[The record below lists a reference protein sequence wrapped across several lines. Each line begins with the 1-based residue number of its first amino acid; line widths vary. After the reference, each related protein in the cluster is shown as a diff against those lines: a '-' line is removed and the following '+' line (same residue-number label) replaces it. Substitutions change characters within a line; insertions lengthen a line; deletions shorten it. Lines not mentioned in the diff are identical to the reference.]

1 MILPNDDPRGS
12 QELTLERVANL
23 VHLGDGTVLLGSVS
37 RLLAVDAGFA
47 TRNRVSMELDLAGPA
62 FRDSG
67 TVEQAWNRV
76 IGAVRA
82 QPGVRGVALAS
93 QIPLGGNVDLY
104 GVHLEERAGANPSED
119 PAAMRYGVTPGYFET
134 LGIPVKE
141 GRAFTDADRLG
152 APAVVVLNEAAA
164 RQLYPGGSAIGKR
177 LQVGGSRPQST
188 VVGIVGNTLHRGMDS
203 PQEMQVYIPASQWGE
218 ESGMTLVVHTEM
230 RSEAAIPS
238 IREVVRRA
246 VPAIGVSKVAT
257 LERLMDI
264 STADRRF
271 ALALFGGFAAVALIL
286 ATAGLYGVLSATV
299 VERTREIG
307 VRTALGAQRSQV
319 LSMIVRQ
326 GMLLTGIGLGA
337 GLFATWGS
345 TRIISTLLF
354 GMSASDPMVVG
365 SVVIVLLLA
374 AFLASML
381 PALRA
386 SRVDPVIALRD

>member
-1 MILPNDDPRGS
+1 
-12 QELTLERVANL
+12 
-23 VHLGDGTVLLGSVS
+23 
-37 RLLAVDAGFA
+37 
-47 TRNRVSMELDLAGPA
+47 
-62 FRDSG
+62 
-67 TVEQAWNRV
+67 
-76 IGAVRA
+76 
-82 QPGVRGVALAS
+82 
-93 QIPLGGNVDLY
+93 
-104 GVHLEERAGANPSED
+104 
-119 PAAMRYGVTPGYFET
+119 
-134 LGIPVKE
+134 
-141 GRAFTDADRLG
+141 
-152 APAVVVLNEAAA
+152 
-164 RQLYPGGSAIGKR
+164 
-177 LQVGGSRPQST
+177 
-188 VVGIVGNTLHRGMDS
+188 
-203 PQEMQVYIPASQWGE
+203 
-218 ESGMTLVVHTEM
+218 MTLVVHTEM